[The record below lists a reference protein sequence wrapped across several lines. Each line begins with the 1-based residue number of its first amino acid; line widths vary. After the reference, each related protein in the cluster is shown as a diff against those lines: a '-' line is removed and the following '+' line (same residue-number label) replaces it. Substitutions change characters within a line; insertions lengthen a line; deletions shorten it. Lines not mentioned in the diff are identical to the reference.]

1 MVLLNVC
8 RAEEMSKKQPRDEWT
23 ILYNAVRDVCKK
35 FGHEDPYGH
44 GDYWVVDDNWGGVSQ
59 KIVVATPNFLKKKLV
74 SDLSEAIRKNNLL
87 GAEIIVALDM
97 DLPKGKI
104 SNMGLIVDSK
114 GAIEHWDLEKIR
126 EIAGPD
132 FYSQ

>member
-59 KIVVATPNFLKKKLV
+59 KIVVATPNFLKKNWYLIYLKL
-74 SDLSEAIRKNNLL
+74 
-87 GAEIIVALDM
+87 
-97 DLPKGKI
+97 
-104 SNMGLIVDSK
+104 
-114 GAIEHWDLEKIR
+114 LEKI
-126 EIAGPD
+126 I
-132 FYSQ
+132 YLVLK

>member
-1 MVLLNVC
+1 M
-8 RAEEMSKKQPRDEWT
+8 
-23 ILYNAVRDVCKK
+23 
-35 FGHEDPYGH
+35 
-44 GDYWVVDDNWGGVSQ
+44 
-59 KIVVATPNFLKKKLV
+59 V

>member
-59 KIVVATPNFLKKKLV
+59 KIVV